1 LVAEN
6 VSASSR
12 ESSVKRRSESVGRP
26 LRITHY
32 YPRALVGDGGCTWA
46 VRGWA
51 AALAAAG
58 ADVTVGYD
66 AEGELPDPLVR
77 WEQVPHR
84 GRQRLRAPVS
94 LEFVVEEADL
104 LVLHSGWVYHN
115 ARASKLA
122 LRTGTPYILTPH
134 GAYDPNV
141 MHRRA
146 MSKQLWWRLVERS
159 LIDRALGIHVFFDGE
174 RDYLRNLGYTG
185 PFIVAPTG
193 LSAPTYAEPDRA
205 RGSYLLWMGRFDLE
219 HKGIDLLLH
228 ALSVLPADL
237 RPPTLLR
244 GPDWRGG
251 KARAIRMIR
260 ELGLAGSVHV
270 GPPAYDEQKWA
281 LMQGARL
288 FVFPSR
294 WESFGIIALEAAA
307 MGLPILATDT
317 TFLGRALAAQ
327 GAALLSKPDPNSIAS
342 GITTGWSPSAA
353 PLGRRAAQVARD
365 DFSWPHAA
373 RSFLDQVESIL

>member
-1 LVAEN
+1 MTAEN
-6 VSASSR
+6 ASASSR

-51 AALAAAG
+51 VALAAAG
-58 ADVTVGYD
+58 ADVAVAYD

-77 WEQVPHR
+77 WEHVPHR
-84 GRQRLRAPVS
+84 GRQRLRAPVA
-94 LEFVVEEADL
+94 LESVIEEADL

-115 ARASKLA
+115 AQAAKAA

-141 MHRRA
+141 IHRHA
-146 MSKQLWWRLVERS
+146 MSKQLWWRLIERS

-193 LSAPTYAEPDRA
+193 LSAPTYAESDRA

-228 ALSVLPADL
+228 ALSILPGEL
-237 RPPTLLR
+237 RPPAILR

-260 ELGLAGSVHV
+260 ELGLASSVHV

-327 GAALLSKPDPNSIAS
+327 GAALLSKPDPDSIAS
-342 GITTGWSPSAA
+342 GITTVWLPSAA
-353 PLGRRAAQVARD
+353 LLGRRAAQVARD

-373 RSFLDQVESIL
+373 RSFLEQVESIL